1 MSGRRCRVLA
11 VDWNENTLITLQH
24 VLENDG
30 VDTTITWDEAEAR
43 QLIKN
48 TRFDLLLVGD
58 HLPDLSAETIL
69 PGLTANMLSCP
80 CLLISATPADPL
92 QVRHLG
98 VSGMVSSQDPH
109 AVLECV
115 RKHWRG
121 AQDHSRQALPGGN
134 RCAAT
139 SPVESYRQ
147 AA

>member
-1 MSGRRCRVLA
+1 MSGRRCKVLV

-43 QLIKN
+43 QLIKA

-58 HLPDLSAETIL
+58 RLPDLGAETIL
-69 PGLTANMLSCP
+69 HDLTANMLSCP
-80 CLLISATPADPL
+80 CLLLSATSADPV
-92 QVRHLG
+92 QVRRLG
-98 VSGMVSSQDPH
+98 VSGMVSNQDPH
-109 AVLECV
+109 AVLEYV

-121 AQDHSRQALPGGN
+121 AQDHSRHALPAEN

-139 SPVESYRQ
+139 SPLGSYRQ